1 MPKYCVFNAE
11 ILKKLIKGLVITAF
25 ADEPTTTEPTSGD
38 SNSNSNSNN
47 TTGNEVPSVD
57 FEAMIARARKEEK
70 DKLYPRL
77 THAEEEVKRLEKS
90 VNKYLLENAAL
101 KEALEEAKKKSEDNT
116 EVTELQNRV
125 AELEKELEEAKKAP
139 NEEEL
144 RKAIEAEYDVKMYAK
159 EQIEANKG
167 EILSM
172 FIPDITGK
180 SREEIDTALASAK
193 EKTLSVKKD
202 LGLLDDDKKPS
213 KKKQATEKPAKV
225 PPANP
230 AEDSSGV
237 TYDAEYIRNLDPRS
251 EEYKEFRKSLG
262 LK

>member
-11 ILKKLIKGLVITAF
+11 TLKKLIKGLVITAF
-25 ADEPTTTEPTSGD
+25 ADEPTTEPSSGD
-38 SNSNSNSNN
+38 SNSTSDNN
-47 TTGNEVPSVD
+47 TGNEVPSVD

-70 DKLYPRL
+70 DKLYPRI
-77 THAEEEVKRLEKS
+77 THAEEEVKRLKES
-90 VNKYLLENAAL
+90 QNKYLLENAAL
-101 KEALEEAKKKSEDNT
+101 KEALEEAKKKSENNA
-116 EVTELQNRV
+116 EVTELQNKI
-125 AELEKELEEAKKAP
+125 AELEKELEEAKKTP

-159 EQIEANKG
+159 EQVDANKG
-167 EILSM
+167 EILTM

-180 SREEIDTALASAK
+180 SREEVDTAIATAK

-202 LGLLDDDKKPS
+202 LGLLDDDKKSS
-213 KKKQATEKPAKV
+213 KKKQATEKPVRV

-230 AEDSSGV
+230 AEDSMGM
-237 TYDAEYIRNLDPRS
+237 TYDAEYVRNLDPS
-251 EEYKEFRKSLG
+251 SDEYREFRKSLG